1 VTSIPRDDY
10 LRAPSKLVL
19 TLLMLTYMTNII
31 DRQVMSILLEPI
43 KHDLQIS
50 DTYLGLLTGFSFA
63 LFHAVVG
70 IPIARLSDRHSRR
83 DIISVSLLF
92 FSAMTLVCGMVVNFW
107 QLVLARIGVGV
118 GEAGTSPAS
127 HSMIADM
134 YPPEKRTGAMAI
146 YSTGQN
152 LGTML
157 AFFFAGWI
165 AHFYGWR
172 TAFVVVALPGIVLA
186 LVVRLFLREPVRG
199 HSDGFSGETGKVG
212 FLEALRCLWAIPSLR
227 HIIFGVALAGFS
239 WYGISSWSPSF
250 LARSF
255 HMTLG
260 QIGTALALLVGL
272 GGAIGLLGTGLLLN
286 RLGRIDIRWN
296 MWALTIIMTVSFPFA
311 IGLYLS
317 HSAVLALAM
326 LVVPAVFATA
336 QFAPT
341 LAMTQALSPVPMR
354 ALASAVYLLLGN
366 LIGHGLGPQVIGIL
380 SDLYRP
386 AFGQESLR
394 YAMLSVTVVYPWAGL
409 HFYLASRTLKA
420 DLARLRQGNE
430 PAIGQTDTEM
440 RNA

>member
-1 VTSIPRDDY
+1 VTSISYDGS

-19 TLLMLTYMTNII
+19 ALLMLTYMTNIV
-31 DRQVMSILLEPI
+31 DRQIMSILLEPI

-63 LFHAVVG
+63 LFHAVMG

-83 DIISVSLLF
+83 DIISISLLF
-92 FSAMTLVCGMVVNFW
+92 FSGMTLLCGMVVTFW
-107 QLVLARIGVGV
+107 QLVLARVGVGV

-134 YPPEKRTGAMAI
+134 YPPEKRTGAMAM
-146 YSTGQN
+146 YSTGHN
-152 LGTML
+152 IGTMV
-157 AFFFAGWI
+157 AFFSAGWI

-172 TAFVVVALPGIVLA
+172 TAFIAVAAPGILLA
-186 LVVRLFLREPVRG
+186 ILVRLFLKEPTRG
-199 HSDGFSGETGKVG
+199 HSDGFSGDSGNVKFG
-212 FLEALRCLWAIPSLR
+212 QAMRHLWSIPSLR
-227 HIIFGVALAGFS
+227 HIIVGVSLAGFS

-255 HMTLG
+255 HMSIG
-260 QIGTALALLVGL
+260 EIGTALALLIGL
-272 GGAIGLLGTGLLLN
+272 GGAIGLLATGVLLD

-296 MWALTIIMTVSFPFA
+296 MWALTIIMVGCFPFA
-311 IGLYLS
+311 IALYLS
-317 HSAVLALAM
+317 HSAVLALTM
-326 LVVPAVFATA
+326 FIVPAVFATA

-354 ALASAVYLLLGN
+354 ALASAVYLLVGN

-386 AFGQESLR
+386 TFGQESLR
-394 YAMLSVTVVYPWAGL
+394 YAMLSVTLVYPWAGL

-420 DLARLRQGNE
+420 DLARLRQGTK
-430 PAIGQTDTEM
+430 PRPTDLEIV
-440 RNA
+440 NA